1 MSPGAITRLAGGA
14 LVAYV
19 CWRILSPFLPAL
31 CWAFALALIATP
43 VCDFMR
49 ARKVPPNLA
58 AAATVLLSAATV
70 GIPLGLLAG
79 ALARETADL
88 TDRLKDDHSWLAP
101 ALGWLDARFDVSKE
115 AAQLV
120 RSAAGWASVV
130 LSSILKGSAWL
141 ITQLGV
147 ALFVA
152 FYFIRDGASI
162 VSRLRAVVPLPE
174 ATADRLFARITQTI
188 RVSLAGKIVVACLQG
203 TLGGLMF
210 FWLGLPAP
218 VFWGAI
224 MAMFSVVPVL
234 GAFMIWVPAA
244 IAMAVQNDWKD
255 ALLLTAWGIAIIH
268 PVDNILGPILVGK
281 TLRVHTLFMFFSVIG
296 GIAAFGATGI
306 VLGPVAMAVV
316 TVLLES
322 HDHSSDVGA
331 HTAQRMQL
339 TGGR

>member
-1 MSPGAITRLAGGA
+1 
-14 LVAYV
+14 
-19 CWRILSPFLPAL
+19 
-31 CWAFALALIATP
+31 
-43 VCDFMR
+43 
-49 ARKVPPNLA
+49 
-58 AAATVLLSAATV
+58 
-70 GIPLGLLAG
+70 
-79 ALARETADL
+79 
-88 TDRLKDDHSWLAP
+88 
-101 ALGWLDARFDVSKE
+101 
-115 AAQLV
+115 
-120 RSAAGWASVV
+120 
-130 LSSILKGSAWL
+130 
-141 ITQLGV
+141 
-147 ALFVA
+147 
-152 FYFIRDGASI
+152 
-162 VSRLRAVVPLPE
+162 
-174 ATADRLFARITQTI
+174 
-188 RVSLAGKIVVACLQG
+188 
-203 TLGGLMF
+203 MF